1 MDKDLGG
8 ITMLGLINNNGNVT
22 YSEEVISKIVGLS
35 TMECYGVVGMV
46 SKNAT
51 EGLWELIRIENLSKG
66 VKIAFKEEKLNIEV
80 FVMIEYGT
88 NISTISNNIIQKIKH
103 NVENY
108 TGLKVSSITVNVQ
121 AVRV

>member
-1 MDKDLGG
+1 MVGFSRE
-8 ITMLGLINNNGNVT
+8 NGKVH
-22 YSEEVISKIVGLS
+22 YSEEVLAKIVGLS

-51 EGLWELIRIENLSKG
+51 EGLWELIGIEHFNK
-66 VKIAFKEEKLNIEV
+66 VFKINVNDDDKLDIEL
-80 FVMIEYGT
+80 FVMVEYGT
-88 NISTISNNIIQKIKH
+88 KISVIANNIIQKVRY
-103 NVENY
+103 NVENF

>member
-1 MDKDLGG
+1 MVGFS
-8 ITMLGLINNNGNVT
+8 NENGNIS
-22 YSEEVISKIVGLS
+22 YSEEVLAKIVGLS

-51 EGLWELIRIENLSKG
+51 DGFWELMRIENLSKG
-66 VKIAFKEEKLNIEV
+66 VKLNLIEENRLQVEL
-80 FVMIEYGT
+80 FVMVEYGT
-88 NISTISNNIIQKIKH
+88 KISVIANNIIQKVRYS
-103 NVENY
+103 VENY

>member
-1 MDKDLGG
+1 MVGYSNDLG
-8 ITMLGLINNNGNVT
+8 NVH
-22 YSEEVISKIVGLS
+22 YSEEVLAKIVGLS

-51 EGLWELIRIENLSKG
+51 EGFWELMRIENLSKG
-66 VKIAFKEEKLNIEV
+66 VKLSFNDEDKLVIEL
-80 FVMIEYGT
+80 FVMVEYGT
-88 NISTISNNIIQKIKH
+88 KISVIANNIIQKVRYS
-103 NVENY
+103 VENF

>member
-1 MDKDLGG
+1 
-8 ITMLGLINNNGNVT
+8 MLGISNELGNIS
-22 YSEEVISKIVGLS
+22 YSDEVIAKVVGLS

-51 EGLWELIRIENLSKG
+51 DGFWELIRVENLSKG
-66 VKIAFKEEKLNIEV
+66 VKINLKEDKLNIEL
-80 FVMIEYGT
+80 FVMVEYGT
-88 NISTISNNIIQKIKH
+88 KISVIANNIIQKVRY

-108 TGLKVSSITVNVQ
+108 TGIKVSSITVNVQ